1 MVVWKP
7 NTVSDPLLKSLVM
20 TSSLKRGQHE
30 QGVTTFSA
38 NAANFSISLQ
48 IADDRCEHRIGGIN
62 TQLEGQ
68 LAEVKEGVLT
78 EQFQYRIG

>member
-1 MVVWKP
+1 M
-7 NTVSDPLLKSLVM
+7 
-20 TSSLKRGQHE
+20 
-30 QGVTTFSA
+30 TTFSS
-38 NAANFSISLQ
+38 NAANFIISLQ

-62 TQLEGQ
+62 TQLKGQ